1 MKHVKP
7 AQKKYSSCLFA
18 PSPIPECIARVIWKM
33 VYSFEAHNEKIADD
47 AARAQMTYER
57 DFQPPT
63 QPMTPIVHNNE
74 RGGKETRQIFMKYFE

>member
-1 MKHVKP
+1 MKARFGILRRPLDVSFKNTP
-7 AQKKYSSCLFA
+7 ATVLACFILHNF
-18 PSPIPECIARVIWKM
+18 C
-33 VYSFEAHNEKIADD
+33 EAHNEKIADD